1 MHIQIIILT
10 AHLLLGNASTYPQK
24 RKLSLE
30 IRPKAICFKTMKK
43 ILFIFAWLNVKIL
56 LGNSLVT
63 NQAIRL
69 VGLVR
74 KLIEFGCRV
83 FVTLSSLQ
91 MVVLFLRI
99 TIMWVATLER
109 NVKRQCGFITLSY
122 SNFSILNTKMFRRSI
137 SSMILIPCLSVTAPT
152 MSIRNMQTYS
162 TIRRDFS
169 MCGWVRG
176 FSQFKCSDGTS

>member
-10 AHLLLGNASTYPQK
+10 AHLLLGKESTYPQK
-24 RKLSLE
+24 RKSSLE
-30 IRPKAICFKTMKK
+30 ISPKAICFKKIKK
-43 ILFIFAWLNVKIL
+43 KLFIFAWLNVKIL
-56 LGNSLVT
+56 LGNSLVI

-74 KLIEFGCRV
+74 KLMEFGHWV

-99 TIMWVATLER
+99 TIMWIATLER
-109 NVKRQCGFITLSY
+109 NVKRQCGFITSSY
-122 SNFSILNTKMFRRSI
+122 SNFSIPSTKMFRRSI
-137 SSMILIPCLSVTAPT
+137 SSMIIIPCLSVTAPT

-162 TIRRDFS
+162 TICLDFS
-169 MCGWVRG
+169 MCGWMRG
-176 FSQFKCSDGTS
+176 FSQFKCSEVTS